1 MDSICWELWHLKK
14 CNPLRNPPESDKLLA
29 GHPEEGTNEFLF
41 EFHFD
46 EDVMNRNG
54 NRPNSSG
61 NEFPVF
67 AGILLG
73 IVMGLAIAGGIAWFV
88 LKKNAVPTP
97 PAKEHPLAGKSAT
110 PEKSTGGRPAAA
122 GTASGSGDGKTRFE
136 FYKELTDKP
145 DSSAGKKV
153 DKQVAITSK
162 PAPTV
167 KPADSASQ
175 YFLQEGAYTNAD
187 DAEKVKAKLAL
198 LGMEANVQPAN
209 IPDKGV
215 WYRVRLGP
223 YKNSTEMNEALATL
237 KLNGLNAA
245 PIKAH

>member
-1 MDSICWELWHLKK
+1 MS
-14 CNPLRNPPESDKLLA
+14 
-29 GHPEEGTNEFLF
+29 
-41 EFHFD
+41 
-46 EDVMNRNG
+46 RNG

-61 NEFPVF
+61 NEFPIF

-88 LKKNAVPTP
+88 FKKNSVPTP
-97 PAKEHPLAGKSAT
+97 PAKEQPLAGKAAT
-110 PEKSTGGRPAAA
+110 AEKSAVGRPAAA
-122 GTASGSGDGKTRFE
+122 GTASGTGDGKARFE

-145 DSSAGKKV
+145 DSSTGKKV
-153 DKQVAITSK
+153 DKQVATISK

-167 KPADSASQ
+167 KPADPASQ

-187 DAEKVKAKLAL
+187 DADKVKAKLAL
-198 LGMEANVQPAN
+198 LGMVANVQPAN

-223 YKNSTEMNEALATL
+223 YKSSSEMNEALATL

>member
-1 MDSICWELWHLKK
+1 MS
-14 CNPLRNPPESDKLLA
+14 
-29 GHPEEGTNEFLF
+29 
-41 EFHFD
+41 
-46 EDVMNRNG
+46 RNG
-54 NRPNSSG
+54 NRSNSSG
-61 NEFPVF
+61 NEFPIF

-73 IVMGLAIAGGIAWFV
+73 IVMGLTIAGGIAWFV
-88 LKKNAVPTP
+88 LKKNPVPTP
-97 PAKEHPLAGKSAT
+97 PAKEQLQTGKSAT
-110 PEKSTGGRPAAA
+110 SEKPVVGRPAAA
-122 GTASGSGDGKTRFE
+122 GTASGAGENKARFE
-136 FYKELTDKP
+136 FYKELTGKP
-145 DSSAGKKV
+145 ETGTGKAP
-153 DKQVAITSK
+153 DRQVAVIQK
-162 PAPTV
+162 PAATV
-167 KPADSASQ
+167 KPADTATV

-198 LGMEANVQPAN
+198 IGMEANVQPAN

>member
-1 MDSICWELWHLKK
+1 MS
-14 CNPLRNPPESDKLLA
+14 RY
-29 GHPEEGTNEFLF
+29 
-41 EFHFD
+41 
-46 EDVMNRNG
+46 G
-54 NRPNSSG
+54 NRPNSNG
-61 NEFPVF
+61 NEFPIF

-88 LKKNAVPTP
+88 LKKNPVPTP
-97 PAKEHPLAGKSAT
+97 PAKEQLQTGKATT
-110 PEKSTGGRPAAA
+110 PEKSVVGRPAAA
-122 GTASGSGDGKTRFE
+122 GTASGTGEGKARFE

-145 DSSAGKKV
+145 DSGSGKKA
-153 DKQVAITSK
+153 DRQVATISK
-162 PAPTV
+162 TPPVVKTPDAATV
-167 KPADSASQ
+167 

-223 YKNSTEMNEALATL
+223 YKSSTEMNEALATL

>member
-1 MDSICWELWHLKK
+1 MSK
-14 CNPLRNPPESDKLLA
+14 NS
-29 GHPEEGTNEFLF
+29 
-41 EFHFD
+41 
-46 EDVMNRNG
+46 NRS
-54 NRPNSSG
+54 NSG
-61 NEFPVF
+61 GGEFPVF

-88 LKKNAVPTP
+88 MKKNPVPTSAP
-97 PAKEHPLAGKSAT
+97 KEAPVIAKPAIT
-110 PEKSTGGRPAAA
+110 PEKPAHGKPAAA
-122 GTASGSGDGKTRFE
+122 GTASGNGEAKARFE

-145 DSSAGKKV
+145 EKNTVKKPER
-153 DKQVAITSK
+153 Q
-162 PAPTV
+162 APVVIKTEPTL
-167 KPADSASQ
+167 KPADSSV

-198 LGMEANVQPAN
+198 LGMVANVQPAN

-223 YKNSTEMNEALATL
+223 YKNSADMNEALATL

-245 PIKAH
+245 PIKAQ